1 MMVLKGICQ
10 LLGSCPRADV
20 CFSKRLYA
28 RDEEENLEILCIK
41 ISVTQHTLGSVHS
54 SPPANIN
61 IKTVRTLAVCSD
73 ISDGWREERTGGVQ
87 HHLATYWIRMWILA
101 RQSHIRLYQIHE
113 RRLGDGEVLRAAL
126 IAQEIFSFNS
136 TESCNEHTNC
146 EAQLTGRRQESH
158 FLQCSGNFYR
168 Q

>member
-1 MMVLKGICQ
+1 MFVFLKDFMPEMRRRTLKFFVSRSVLHNTH
-10 LLGSCPRADV
+10 LGLSTP
-20 CFSKRLYA
+20 
-28 RDEEENLEILCIK
+28 
-41 ISVTQHTLGSVHS
+41 VHLT
-54 SPPANIN
+54 ANIN

-101 RQSHIRLYQIHE
+101 QQSHIRLYQIHE

-146 EAQLTGRRQESH
+146 EAPLTGRRVIFSS
-158 FLQCSGNFYR
+158 LRVISTGSRNVTGNVGQAGR
-168 Q
+168 VQ

>member
-1 MMVLKGICQ
+1 MYQDQCYTTHTWV
-10 LLGSCPRADV
+10 CPLQ
-20 CFSKRLYA
+20 STGL
-28 RDEEENLEILCIK
+28 
-41 ISVTQHTLGSVHS
+41 T
-54 SPPANIN
+54 ANIN

-101 RQSHIRLYQIHE
+101 QQSHIRLYQIHE

-146 EAQLTGRRQESH
+146 EAPLTGRRQESH
-158 FLQCSGNFYR
+158 FLQSSGNFYR